1 MPLAMLSLPN
11 NLWVKRLLVFV
22 VLAAL
27 LLVVTP
33 VLAQSPQRL
42 WTGSWATSQQI
53 PEDRNSL
60 PAHALDDATLRQTVH
75 LSIQGKSLRVRLSNA
90 FGTEALHI
98 TAAHIARAAAS
109 GSDAI
114 ESGSDT
120 VLLFSGEQ
128 HVTIPA
134 GAEYVSDPVRLTGLD
149 LAISLY
155 FETQPAQQT
164 SHPGSRT
171 TSYLLH
177 GNHVADKSLAGAERF
192 DHWFNIAGIDVS
204 GGRGA
209 VVALGD
215 SITDGRGSTTNGND
229 RWTDT
234 LAHRLTGLNIGVL
247 NHGIGGGRVL
257 RDGLGPD
264 AMSRFDRDVLAQP
277 GARWLIVFEAIN
289 DIGTFDPEGSKPGAA
304 HQALVRQLTTAYS
317 QMIESAHAAGI
328 KAYGATIT
336 PFVDCGPYHP
346 KPIAEADRVAVNGWI
361 RSHFDAVIDF
371 DAAVRDPSRPDHLA
385 TAYDSGDGLH
395 LSPAGY
401 RVLAAAIPLSLFR

>member
-1 MPLAMLSLPN
+1 MA
-11 NLWVKRLLVFV
+11 RAFA
-22 VLAAL
+22 VLAA
-27 LLVVTP
+27 
-33 VLAQSPQRL
+33 VLMWTASAPAQTSGL
-42 WTGSWATSQQI
+42 AGHWTGSWATSQQI

-60 PAHALDDATLRQTVH
+60 PPHALDDATLRQTVH
-75 LSIQGKSLRVRLSNA
+75 LSIAGQSLRVRLSNA
-90 FGTEALHI
+90 FGTEPLHI
-98 TAAHIARAAAS
+98 TAAHIAKAVAS
-109 GSDAI
+109 GRDAI
-114 ESGSDT
+114 ESGSDM

-128 HVTIPA
+128 EVTIPA
-134 GAEYVSDPVRLTGLD
+134 GTEYVSDPVRLTGTD

-155 FETQPAQQT
+155 FESQPAQQT

-177 GNHVADKSLAGAERF
+177 GNHVADTTLAGAEKF

-204 GGRGA
+204 GGQGA

-229 RWTDT
+229 RWPDA
-234 LAHRLTGLNIGVL
+234 LADRLARAGLQIGVL

-257 RDGLGPD
+257 RDGLGPN
-264 AMSRFDRDVLAQP
+264 AMGRFNRDVLAQP
-277 GARWLIVFEAIN
+277 GVHWLILFEAIN
-289 DIGTFDPEGSKPGAA
+289 DIGTFDPDGGKPQVA
-304 HQALVRQLTTAYS
+304 HQALVRQLITAYS

-328 KAYGATIT
+328 KVYGATIM
-336 PFVDCGPYHP
+336 PFMDCEPYHP
-346 KPIAEADRVAVNGWI
+346 KPPAEADRVAVNGWI

-385 TAYDSGDGLH
+385 PAFDSGDGLH

-401 RVLAAAIPLSLFR
+401 RAMAAAIPLSLFR